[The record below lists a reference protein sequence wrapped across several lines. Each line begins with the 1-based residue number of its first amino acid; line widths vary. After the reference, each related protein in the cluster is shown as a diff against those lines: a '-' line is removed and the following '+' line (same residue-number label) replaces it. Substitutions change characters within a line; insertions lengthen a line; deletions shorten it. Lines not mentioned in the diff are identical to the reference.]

1 MNKKKI
7 FIAIDTN
14 KVSKAKKIIRNSRTN
29 KIKVG
34 YKFGLEFFYSKDGR
48 KFLSNLKNQT
58 IFLDLKLNDIPNTIR
73 SALKSLKDLKISYM
87 TVHLSSGL
95 SALKILKKESK
106 GIKIAGVT
114 TLTSLNNKDLKAIG
128 YNKKVN
134 ELVKHQAKLATK
146 AKLDA
151 IVCSGH
157 EIRSVKRVFKKEII
171 TPGIKIHNA
180 KNDQKRVMRPT
191 DAFAAGS
198 NWLVIGRSITN
209 GNIKKNI
216 KNLTEIL
223 EDWCNLRF
231 VELRIAKH

>member
-7 FIAIDTN
+7 FIAVDTN
-14 KVSKAKKIIRNSRTN
+14 NISKAKKIINNTQTN

-48 KFLSNLKNQT
+48 KFLSSLKNKI
-58 IFLDLKLNDIPNTIR
+58 IFLDLKLNDIPNTIV
-73 SALKSLKDLKISYM
+73 SAMKSLKNLKISYL
-87 TVHLSSGL
+87 TVHLSSGI
-95 SALKILKKESK
+95 SALKALKKESK
-106 GIKIAGVT
+106 NIKIAGVT
-114 TLTSLNNKDLKAIG
+114 TLTSLNNKDLKEIG
-128 YNKKVN
+128 YSKRVN
-134 ELVKHQAKLATK
+134 ELVKHQVKLAKK

-171 TPGIKIHNA
+171 TPGIKINNT
-180 KNDQKRVMRPT
+180 KNDQKRVMKPK

-198 NWLVIGRSITN
+198 DWLVIGRSITN

-216 KNLTEIL
+216 QNLLEIL
-223 EDWCNLRF
+223 ED
-231 VELRIAKH
+231 

>member
-1 MNKKKI
+1 MISKKKI
-7 FIAIDTN
+7 FIAVDTN
-14 KVSKAKKIIRNSRTN
+14 NIFKAKKIIRNTQTK

-48 KFLSNLKNQT
+48 KFLSNLKNQI
-58 IFLDLKLNDIPNTIR
+58 IFLDLKLNDIPNTLKSAIR
-73 SALKSLKDLKISYM
+73 SLKNLKISYL

-95 SALKILKKESK
+95 SALKSLKKESK
-106 GIKIAGVT
+106 NIKIAGVT
-114 TLTSLNNKDLKAIG
+114 TLTSLNNKDLKEIG

-134 ELVKHQAKLATK
+134 EVVRHQAKLATK

-157 EIRSVKRVFKKEII
+157 EIRLVKRVFKNEII
-171 TPGIKIHNA
+171 TPGIKMQNV
-180 KNDQKRVMRPT
+180 KNDQKRVMGPA

-209 GNIKKNI
+209 GNIKNNM
-216 KNLTEIL
+216 KNLLEIL
-223 EDWCNLRF
+223 
-231 VELRIAKH
+231 

>member
-7 FIAIDTN
+7 FIAVDTN
-14 KVSKAKKIIRNSRTN
+14 KISRAKKIIKDTQTK

-48 KFLSNLKNQT
+48 KFLSKLKNKM
-58 IFLDLKLNDIPNTIR
+58 IFLDLKLNDIPNTVS
-73 SALKSLKDLKISYM
+73 SALKSLKNLKVAYL

-95 SALKILKKESK
+95 NALKELKKESK
-106 GIKIAGVT
+106 NIKIAGVT
-114 TLTSLNNKDLKAIG
+114 TLTSLNNKDLKEIG
-128 YNKKVN
+128 FNKKVN
-134 ELVKHQAKLATK
+134 ELVKHQAKLAAK

-171 TPGIKIHNA
+171 TPGIKMQNA
-180 KNDQKRVMRPT
+180 KNDQKRIMGPA
-191 DAFAAGS
+191 DAFATGS
-198 NWLVIGRSITN
+198 DWLVIGRSITN

-216 KNLTEIL
+216 KNLLEIL
-223 EDWCNLRF
+223 ED
-231 VELRIAKH
+231 

>member
-14 KVSKAKKIIRNSRTN
+14 KVSKAKKIIRDTRTN

-48 KFLSNLKNQT
+48 KFLSSLKNQT
-58 IFLDLKLNDIPNTIR
+58 IFLDLKLNDIPNTVR
-73 SALKSLKDLKISYM
+73 SAMKSLKHLKISYL
-87 TVHLSSGL
+87 TVHLSAGL
-95 SALKILKKESK
+95 SALKAIKQDSK
-106 GIKIAGVT
+106 NIKIAGVT
-114 TLTSLNNKDLKAIG
+114 TLTSLNNKDLKEIG

-134 ELVKHQAKLATK
+134 ELVRHQAKLAVK

-157 EIRSVKRVFKKEII
+157 EIRSVKRVFNKEII
-171 TPGIKIHNA
+171 TPGIKTQNT
-180 KNDQKRVMRPT
+180 KNDQKRTMKPE

-198 NWLVIGRSITN
+198 DWLVIGRSITN

-216 KNLTEIL
+216 QNLLEIL
-223 EDWCNLRF
+223 ED
-231 VELRIAKH
+231 

>member
-14 KVSKAKKIIRNSRTN
+14 NIHKAKKIIIDTQTN
-29 KIKVG
+29 EIKVG

-48 KFLSNLKNQT
+48 KFLMNLKNQI
-58 IFLDLKLNDIPNTIR
+58 IFLDLKLNDIPNTIK
-73 SALKSLKDLKISYM
+73 SAIKSLKNLKISYL

-95 SALKILKKESK
+95 SALKALKKVS
-106 GIKIAGVT
+106 GNIRIAGVT
-114 TLTSLNNKDLKAIG
+114 TLTSLNNKDLKEIG

-134 ELVKHQAKLATK
+134 ELVRHQAKLATK

-157 EIRSVKRVFKKEII
+157 EIRSVKKVFKKEII
-171 TPGIKIHNA
+171 TPGIKMQDV
-180 KNDQKRVMRPT
+180 KNDQKRIMGPA
-191 DAFAAGS
+191 DAFARGS

-216 KNLTEIL
+216 KNLLEIL
-223 EDWCNLRF
+223 EG
-231 VELRIAKH
+231 

>member
-14 KVSKAKKIIRNSRTN
+14 KISRAKRIIKDTQTN

-34 YKFGLEFFYSKDGR
+34 YKFGFEFFYSKNGR

-58 IFLDLKLNDIPNTIR
+58 IFLDLKLNDIPNTVA
-73 SALKSLKDLKISYM
+73 SAVKSLKNLKISYL

-95 SALKILKKESK
+95 SALKALKKESRK
-106 GIKIAGVT
+106 IKIVGVT
-114 TLTSLNNKDLKAIG
+114 TLTSLNNKDLKEVG
-128 YNKKVN
+128 YDKKVN
-134 ELVKHQAKLATK
+134 ELVRHQAKLASK

-171 TPGIKIHNA
+171 TPGIKMYNT
-180 KNDQKRVMRPT
+180 KSDQKRVMRPT
-191 DAFAAGS
+191 DAFAEGS

-216 KNLTEIL
+216 KNLLEIL
-223 EDWCNLRF
+223 ED
-231 VELRIAKH
+231 

>member
-7 FIAIDTN
+7 FIAVDTN
-14 KVSKAKKIIRNSRTN
+14 KVSKANRIIRDTQTK

-48 KFLSNLKNQT
+48 KFISSLKNQIT
-58 IFLDLKLNDIPNTIR
+58 FLDLKLNDIPNTVS
-73 SALKSLKDLKISYM
+73 SALKSLKNLKITYL
-87 TVHLSSGL
+87 TVHLNSGL
-95 SALKILKKESK
+95 SALKALKKVSK
-106 GIKIAGVT
+106 NIKIAGVT
-114 TLTSLNNKDLKAIG
+114 TLTSLNNKDLKEIG

-134 ELVKHQAKLATK
+134 ELVRHQAKLATK

-171 TPGIKIHNA
+171 TPGIKMQNV
-180 KNDQKRVMRPT
+180 KNDQKRIMGPA

-198 NWLVIGRSITN
+198 DWLVIGRSITN

-216 KNLTEIL
+216 QNLLEIL
-223 EDWCNLRF
+223 ED
-231 VELRIAKH
+231 